1 MVSYPLRH
9 YTHEKLFDKLVS
21 GTGML
26 LHGAACVPEGLVLS
40 PPSKAAGF
48 HPFHSAG
55 PDSLVSHS
63 VGF

>member
-1 MVSYPLRH
+1 M
-9 YTHEKLFDKLVS
+9 HEKLFDKLVS

-40 PPSKAAGF
+40 APSKAAGF

-55 PDSLVSHS
+55 PDSLVSHFM
-63 VGF
+63 GF